1 MTPSRISS
9 LFILLLFFVCTAH
22 GAVPDTR
29 GPVQNAG
36 MHVVADAQGVQA
48 PGYTWKEPAAL
59 PSWTAKWISR
69 SAATK
74 SIATCLRKVVQ
85 LKAAPSKVTAWI
97 TGADYL
103 LWVNGHAA
111 ARGPADAGRDFFKA
125 VPSRP
130 ADAGHDYKDVVYIQ
144 RLSNHRF
151 YDVRDLTPLFKSG
164 SNSLAV
170 EVAGDGGFQLQA
182 RIEYP
187 DGSSEVVG
195 TDETW
200 RGIPCPYLLS
210 GASLAREQQS
220 HDAKPMDRPV
230 VLFDAAAEPVGWQ
243 LADFDDRNWPT
254 CRAGDPPAATL
265 VMSEI
270 PPVMET
276 FYPEFEVKPISGDVT
291 IPSEPLTPGH
301 PIVVKGDGEFAVHF
315 SRVMSGRCGIAVDG
329 CAGAEVELFSNETQ
343 GTAARLYWLKLR
355 DGLQYF
361 ESRDYYALGTVRV
374 VVRHADRPIQIREV
388 TADFLSQP
396 VEYRGSFTCSDEAL
410 NKLWKSGRWSTQM
423 CMVTHHLDSPQ
434 HQEPISDYGDYV
446 IEDLVNFNTM
456 GTNTW
461 LARQDLRKWAWVMQN
476 AHYHTFHTS
485 YMLYWLQALLNYYD
499 YTGDRTV
506 IDEVAPQVHAMLDQ
520 FTSYLGKNGI
530 ISEAPNYMFM
540 DWVTVYDD
548 KNPKIA
554 FKCHHPPAV
563 IGQGYMTAL
572 YYRGLADGMRVAE
585 LTGDQP
591 RVDKYST
598 LRKQVAAAYQAE
610 LWNETRGQYRDGKPF
625 VTSVK
630 PGKWLPADVQ
640 MESFS
645 VQNNAF
651 AVLYDLAP
659 AAQRHAILQG
669 MLHNPH
675 WDVTPW
681 FMHFVFDSLAHGGL
695 FDSQAVSKMHDYVVI
710 PETQTVREMGPSLGD
725 YSHGWIASPTYQMS
739 SKILGITPASP
750 GFDTINIDPTFCGLD
765 YARGAVPSRHGLIGV
780 DWTRQPDRFSIKLDI
795 PLGTRANVNLP
806 TGRAPNPQL
815 LLGGKPLA
823 PATGG
828 TTGATLGVH
837 SIQREPGSLRLQL
850 DAGNYQFTVVGPG
863 TD

>member
-1 MTPSRISS
+1 MTPSHLTLS
-9 LFILLLFFVCTAH
+9 ILLVLFVRTAL
-22 GAVPDTR
+22 GDVPDTR

-36 MHVVADAQGVQA
+36 MHVVANAEGVQA
-48 PGYTWKEPAAL
+48 PGYTWQAPEAL
-59 PSWTAKWISR
+59 SSWSAKWIGR

-85 LKAAPSKVTAWI
+85 LKVAPSKVTAWI
-97 TGADYL
+97 TGDDYL

-111 ARGPADAGRDFFKA
+111 ARGPADAGRDFFKMVPRGPA
-125 VPSRP
+125 V
-130 ADAGHDYKDVVYIQ
+130 AGHDFKDVVYIP

-151 YDVRDLTPLFKSG
+151 YDVRDLTPLFQSG
-164 SNSLAV
+164 ANALAV

-182 RIEYP
+182 RIEYS
-187 DGSSEVVG
+187 DGSTEVIG

-200 RGIPCPYLLS
+200 RGIACPYLLS
-210 GASLAREQQS
+210 ASLVQEEQR
-220 HDAKPMDRPV
+220 HNNAKSLVRPV

-243 LADFDDRNWPT
+243 LADFDDLNWPA
-254 CRAGDPPAATL
+254 CLVGDAPAETL
-265 VMSEI
+265 VMSEL

-276 FYPEFEVKPISGDVT
+276 FYPEFDVKAVSGDLA

-301 PIVVKGDGEFAVHF
+301 PIVVKGDGEFSVHF

-329 CAGAEVELFSNETQ
+329 CAGAEIDLISNETQ
-343 GTAARLYWLKLR
+343 GSSARLYGLKLR

-374 VVRHADRPIQIREV
+374 VVRHASKPIQIRDV

-446 IEDLVNFNTM
+446 IEDLVNFNSM
-456 GTNTW
+456 GNNTW
-461 LARQDLRKWAWVMQN
+461 LARQDLRKWAWVMEN

-520 FTSYLGKNGI
+520 FTSYVGKNGI

-540 DWVTVYDD
+540 DWATVYDD

-554 FKCHHPPAV
+554 FTCHHPPAV

-585 LTGDQP
+585 LTGDQA
-591 RVDKYST
+591 RVEKYSR
-598 LRKQVAAAYQAE
+598 LREQVAAAYPAE

-630 PGKWLPADVQ
+630 PSKWLPADVQ

-659 AAQRHAILQG
+659 AARRQAILRG
-669 MLHNPH
+669 MLNNPH

-695 FDSQAVSKMHDYVVI
+695 FDSVGVSKMHDYVVI
-710 PETQTVREMGPSLGD
+710 PETQTVREMGPNLGD

-750 GFDTINIDPTFCGLD
+750 GFDTINIDPTLCGLA

-780 DWTRQPDRFSIKLDI
+780 DWTKQPDQLSIKLDI
-795 PLGTRANVNLP
+795 PPGTHANVNLP
-806 TGRAPNPQL
+806 TGPATSPQL
-815 LLGGKPLA
+815 LLEGKPLA
-823 PATGG
+823 PTAG
-828 TTGATLGVH
+828 GATETKVGVH
-837 SIQREPGSLRLQL
+837 SIRREAGSIEFQL
-850 DAGNYQFTVVGPG
+850 DPGLYQFTVLGL
-863 TD
+863 